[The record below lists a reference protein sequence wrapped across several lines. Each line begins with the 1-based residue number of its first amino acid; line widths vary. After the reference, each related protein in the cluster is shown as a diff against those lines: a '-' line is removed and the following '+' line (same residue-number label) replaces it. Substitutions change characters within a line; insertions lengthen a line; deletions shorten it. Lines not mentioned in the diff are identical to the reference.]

1 MAIGFYDLM
10 SQHHGDRESLT
21 VGLVTAYVTWTSG
34 TAYEYDPTTATFSL
48 WSSGDKYMKVD
59 NVTTTIDSTNTDVDA
74 EMETVDIIAG
84 NDILNRTTI
93 DMIYMKTGI
102 VNNNMILRKFTDFFT
117 QENSNITDSIRLY
130 NDDQEIN
137 TGVSTTIFGG
147 SRSNIV
153 HADIPLSSGDVKGF
167 ALKINISNEAQIHN
181 MRILTLD
188 NNIGGDR

>member
-1 MAIGFYDLM
+1 
-10 SQHHGDRESLT
+10 
-21 VGLVTAYVTWTSG
+21 
-34 TAYEYDPTTATFSL
+34 
-48 WSSGDKYMKVD
+48 
-59 NVTTTIDSTNTDVDA
+59 
-74 EMETVDIIAG
+74 METVDIIAG